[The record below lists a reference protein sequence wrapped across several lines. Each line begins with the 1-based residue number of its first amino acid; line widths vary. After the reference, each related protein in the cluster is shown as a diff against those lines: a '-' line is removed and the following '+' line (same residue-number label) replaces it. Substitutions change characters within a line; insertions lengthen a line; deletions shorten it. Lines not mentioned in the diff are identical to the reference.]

1 MENSIDVQT
10 FSISLEFGT
19 FITEATED
27 PSMTPNVGSATR
39 SADDR
44 EVVAAI
50 DEIDGRRQLVIA
62 DLTRDDEWL
71 SMSESSAVTLEDCR

>member
-1 MENSIDVQT
+1 
-10 FSISLEFGT
+10 
-19 FITEATED
+19 
-27 PSMTPNVGSATR
+27 MTPDVGSVHR

-62 DLTRDDEWL
+62 DLTRDEEWL
-71 SMSESSAVTLEDCR
+71 SMGESDAVSLEDCR